1 MIRLPLTRTA
11 LEDTEYPLEPEAAHY
26 LCVVRRLIAGDT
38 VRVFDG
44 RGREATAVLE
54 VDGARVL
61 LRRVDAVV
69 AGLSG
74 ADVRL
79 VYALPRGEKVDD
91 VVRHVTELGVSGV
104 LLLAAERSVSRL
116 DDAERADKKRS
127 RWARIAAEAARQS
140 GRADVPTVEGP
151 TSLEAYLE
159 ASASRCRF
167 VLHPEDGEPLPPLP
181 VELGVDVAVGPE
193 GGFSP
198 RELALFERAGVRR
211 ITLRCP
217 VLRTETAAI
226 VAPTLVLAALGR
238 L

>member
-1 MIRLPLTRTA
+1 MIRLPLTGVA
-11 LEDTEYPLEPEAAHY
+11 LEDADYPLEPEAAHY
-26 LCVVRRLIAGDT
+26 LCVVRRLRAGDA

-44 RGREATAVLE
+44 RGREANAVLE
-54 VDGARVL
+54 LDGGLAR

-69 AGLSG
+69 AGLAG

-116 DDAERADKKRS
+116 DDAERAEKKRT

-140 GRADVPTVEGP
+140 GRADVPTVDGP
-151 TSLEAYLE
+151 TTLEAYLE
-159 ASASRCRF
+159 ASASRCRL
-167 VLHPEDGEPLPPLP
+167 VMHPQDGEPLPPLP

-211 ITLRCP
+211 VALRCP